1 MANIPN
7 IPNIPEVPDGNIP
20 PAVPNGEPK
29 IPDIPAASMSSD
41 NSMKTEEDDGAKWL
55 LLTGDFQKNGAIVSW
70 LDKQD
75 LEKFCTNLE
84 TCTLF
89 SLEQRIRNLHPG
101 DNNTYI
107 AILPPDKS
115 EFIYLYKNRRC
126 DLYYY
131 TYDYVYIL
139 KDVDEDDWR
148 EYAVNY
154 FTNSQLPDFSD
165 SEFIALDKIIEIQQR
180 WNDKLPQ
187 EFIDKVLRCVYLFC
201 SPEETEF
208 KIFRFLDKML
218 QKKDDGNLDRIE
230 RQIEKR
236 LKALLKEDL
245 TLSKAQQEIL
255 DDIASEMVNILSNTS
270 HQEEKQT
277 FPEIHERWD
286 DKLPKEFI
294 DKVLSNIN
302 LFCSPEETEFKIF
315 RFLDKMLQKNDDDY
329 LDGIERK
336 IEKRLKALLK
346 EDLTL
351 SKAQQEILDDIAND
365 MVSILKDSYHEEEN
379 KQESSDIDEIGRRM
393 EEMELE
399 WNRTVDNILNNSSE
413 RAQQFEQFA
422 DKVKQSIKQ
431 DSSERDVIGRKIAE
445 MKAEVKNLRIDNY
458 GELLKWRKEKLEAVK
473 DAQAHKNDSPEANQ
487 LNRKLLKEYEE
498 IKNAIK
504 GGAVSIDEVEKAI
517 RKNQKGD
524 HTVQIDTK
532 ETESFTE
539 VHERWDDKIPKEFID
554 KVLSNVNLFC
564 SLEETEFKIFRFLD
578 KMLQKK
584 DDDYLDGIERKIEKR
599 LKALLKEDLTLSK
612 AQQEILDDIANEMVN
627 ILSNTSHQEE
637 KQTFP
642 EIHERWDDK
651 LPKEFIDKVLSNV
664 NLFCS
669 PEETEFKVF
678 RYLDKM
684 QNKDEIDLEGI
695 DRIIKK
701 RLNSLLAENI
711 ELSSSQQVALDDIAN
726 DMVNLVI
733 GFSKKK
739 NNPQPEQT
747 RVIDKEEKSDTGRND
762 NIETVTP
769 PRKERDVNKLDTT
782 YNIKTNRYK
791 RIGIGIICIF
801 VIYILFSWVFSKD
814 NSENDNPNE
823 ELISVADPSI
833 RIDPSRDVEEQLS
846 EYYSLVSDA
855 GDGFF
860 KIMQI
865 DNDDDE
871 NIKYGLASVSGVVVC
886 KPMFDYIYSIGNGF
900 FVVEKDGQKGCISTD
915 GKLVVKPEYDLVYD
929 MVDDTFDKETGL
941 IKVKKNDK
949 QGLVN
954 IHTSKEVAPCIY
966 SDIGSLEGGL
976 YKVSIDGKV
985 GYLNK
990 DGSVFKQPE

>member
-75 LEKFCTNLE
+75 LEKFSTNLE

-187 EFIDKVLRCVYLFC
+187 EFIDKVLRCVYLFY

-255 DDIASEMVNILSNTS
+255 DDIAS
-270 HQEEKQT
+270 
-277 FPEIHERWD
+277 
-286 DKLPKEFI
+286 
-294 DKVLSNIN
+294 
-302 LFCSPEETEFKIF
+302 
-315 RFLDKMLQKNDDDY
+315 
-329 LDGIERK
+329 
-336 IEKRLKALLK
+336 
-346 EDLTL
+346 
-351 SKAQQEILDDIAND
+351 
-365 MVSILKDSYHEEEN
+365 
-379 KQESSDIDEIGRRM
+379 
-393 EEMELE
+393 
-399 WNRTVDNILNNSSE
+399 
-413 RAQQFEQFA
+413 
-422 DKVKQSIKQ
+422 
-431 DSSERDVIGRKIAE
+431 
-445 MKAEVKNLRIDNY
+445 
-458 GELLKWRKEKLEAVK
+458 
-473 DAQAHKNDSPEANQ
+473 
-487 LNRKLLKEYEE
+487 
-498 IKNAIK
+498 
-504 GGAVSIDEVEKAI
+504 
-517 RKNQKGD
+517 
-524 HTVQIDTK
+524 
-532 ETESFTE
+532 
-539 VHERWDDKIPKEFID
+539 
-554 KVLSNVNLFC
+554 
-564 SLEETEFKIFRFLD
+564 
-578 KMLQKK
+578 
-584 DDDYLDGIERKIEKR
+584 
-599 LKALLKEDLTLSK
+599 
-612 AQQEILDDIANEMVN
+612 EMVN

-860 KIMQI
+860 IIMQI